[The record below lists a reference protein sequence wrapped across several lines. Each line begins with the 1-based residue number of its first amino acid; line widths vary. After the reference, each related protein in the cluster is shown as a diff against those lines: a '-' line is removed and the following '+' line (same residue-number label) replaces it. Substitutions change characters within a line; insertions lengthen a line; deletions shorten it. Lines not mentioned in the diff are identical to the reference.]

1 MKHFLFAVVAAAAWA
16 QDPQAPAVIVLNDAA
31 LGAVAFQHKMH
42 EERAE
47 GKCETCHHAS
57 RPEKPQ
63 TRPFQ
68 ACRECHTRPVQE
80 GMKTIRQA
88 AFHNPPAQ
96 SGTCVDCHKRH
107 LAAGKKPP
115 QKCFD
120 CHKKE
125 ARAAMGGLGRLP
137 WARLHRAGSLAIQ
150 PLL

>member
-1 MKHFLFAVVAAAAWA
+1 MRSFVVAFAAAVAWA
-16 QDPQAPAVIVLNDAA
+16 QGPQAPDVIVLNDAA
-31 LGAVAFQHKMH
+31 LGAVTFQHKLH

-63 TRPFQ
+63 TRPYQ

-96 SGTCVDCHKRH
+96 SGTCADCHKRQ

-125 ARAAMGGLGRLP
+125 ARAALGRPGASP
-137 WARLHRAGSLAIQ
+137 WALPHRTGSLETQAVR
-150 PLL
+150 

>member
-1 MKHFLFAVVAAAAWA
+1 MKNFLIAVAAAAA
-16 QDPQAPAVIVLNDAA
+16 LGQNPPAPEVIVLDDAA
-31 LGAVAFQHKMH
+31 LGAVTFRHKMH

-63 TRPFQ
+63 TRPWQ

-96 SGTCVDCHKRH
+96 SGTCADCHKRQ

-125 ARAAMGGLGRLP
+125 GRAALDGSGSLP
-137 WARLHRAGSLAIQ
+137 WAGLHGAVGAAMPVLR
-150 PLL
+150 

>member
-1 MKHFLFAVVAAAAWA
+1 MRIALVALAAAAAWA
-16 QDPQAPAVIVLNDAA
+16 QGPQTPGVIVLNDAA
-31 LGAVAFQHKMH
+31 LGAVTFQHKMH

-63 TRPFQ
+63 ARPYQ

-80 GMKTIRQA
+80 GMKTIRMA
-88 AFHNPPAQ
+88 AFHNTPAQ
-96 SGTCVDCHKRH
+96 SGTCADCHKRH

-125 ARAAMGGLGRLP
+125 ARAAVGAPGGLP
-137 WARLHRAGSLAIQ
+137 WARLRRAGSLAIQ